1 MKWLLLIFLI
11 LGLFTSYGYAQMAGQ
26 NSEMG
31 RGMMDWGY
39 GIGGVGVILITLLA
53 IVLILRN
60 RLFNQVPLQQVS
72 SKIRA
77 MGTVHY
83 H

>member
-1 MKWLLLIFLI
+1 MKRLPLIFLI

-39 GIGGVGVILITLLA
+39 GIGGWNDPYNLVDDRLD
-53 IVLILRN
+53 LRN
-60 RLFNQVPLQQVS
+60 RLFNQVPLQQVG

>member
-1 MKWLLLIFLI
+1 MKSLLLIVLI

-39 GIGGVGVILITLLA
+39 GIVWHRGGWNDPYNHVGDRLN
-53 IVLILRN
+53 LRN
-60 RLFNQVPLQQVS
+60 RLFNQVPLQ
-72 SKIRA
+72 
-77 MGTVHY
+77 
-83 H
+83 

>member
-11 LGLFTSYGYAQMAGQ
+11 LGLFTSYGCAQMAGQ

-39 GIGGVGVILITLLA
+39 GIGGVGMILITLLA
-53 IVLILRN
+53 IVLILGIVY
-60 RLFNQVPLQQVS
+60 L
-72 SKIRA
+72 IRSRSNK
-77 MGTVHY
+77 
-83 H
+83 

>member
-39 GIGGVGVILITLLA
+39 GIGGVGMILISFQ
-53 IVLILRN
+53 R
-60 RLFNQVPLQQVS
+60 S
-72 SKIRA
+72 
-77 MGTVHY
+77 
-83 H
+83 

>member
-1 MKWLLLIFLI
+1 MKSLLLIVLI

-39 GIGGVGVILITLLA
+39 GIGGVGMILITMLA
-53 IVLILRN
+53 IVLILGIVY
-60 RLFNQVPLQQVS
+60 L
-72 SKIRA
+72 IRSRSNKK
-77 MGTVHY
+77 
-83 H
+83 